1 MNQIEKAV
9 AFATKAHAG
18 QFRKGTDR
26 PYILHPIE
34 TMVTVM
40 RHSWDDDVIAA
51 AVLHD
56 VVEDTSVTLKRV
68 EKEFG
73 PRVASLV
80 ASVSEDKMKKIPPEA
95 TWRARK
101 WQTIFRMRN
110 ADEDT
115 KLICLAD
122 NLSNLREMRHDYEK
136 IGDELW
142 ARFNEKDKTMHEWYY
157 KELLSILIKTFE
169 PEYYEET
176 NDFYDLIQQVFP
188 RKRWWEEE

>member
-34 TMVTVM
+34 TMAIVM
-40 RHSWDDDVIAA
+40 RHTWDDDVIAA

-73 PRVASLV
+73 ARVASLV
-80 ASVSEDKMKKIPPEA
+80 ASVSEDKMKKLPPEA

-101 WQTIFRMRN
+101 WQTIFRLKKAN
-110 ADEDT
+110 EDT
-115 KLICLAD
+115 KLIVLAD
-122 NLSNLREMRHDYEK
+122 NLSNLREMSHDYEE

-142 ARFNEKDKTMHEWYY
+142 ERFNQKDKKMHEWYY
-157 KELLSILIKTFE
+157 KELLSILTETFE

-176 NDFYDLIQQVFP
+176 YDFYDLIHNVFP
-188 RKRWWEEE
+188 RKWWWEEE

>member
-142 ARFNEKDKTMHEWYY
+142 ARFNQKDKTMHEWYY

>member
-1 MNQIEKAV
+1 MMPLFDI
-9 AFATKAHAG
+9 F
-18 QFRKGTDR
+18 FKGET
-26 PYILHPIE
+26 YILHTIE

-56 VVEDTSVTLKRV
+56 VVEDTSVTNKRV
-68 EKEFG
+68 EKEFVH
-73 PRVASLV
+73 RVASLV
-80 ASVSEDKMKKIPPEA
+80 ASLSEDKKKKLLPEA

-142 ARFNEKDKTMHEWYY
+142 ARFNQKDKTMHEWYY